1 MLTISIKIT
10 LVVVLVTPVSLFV
23 AKFISTRT
31 YSMFKKQSE
40 TRAKQTALIDEV
52 IGNGK
57 VVKAFGREDEVVE
70 QFDEINEDLRN
81 II

>member
-23 AKFISTRT
+23 AKFIATRT

-40 TRAKQTALIDEV
+40 TELSDGIDRWSELEME
-52 IGNGK
+52 K
-57 VVKAFGREDEVVE
+57 
-70 QFDEINEDLRN
+70 L
-81 II
+81 

>member
-1 MLTISIKIT
+1 
-10 LVVVLVTPVSLFV
+10 
-23 AKFISTRT
+23 
-31 YSMFKKQSE
+31 MFKKQSE

-70 QFDEINEDLRN
+70 QFDEINEDLRKGYIFLIN
-81 II
+81 HKSVNKIC